1 MSRCKSQLSLSRS
14 LLVSAS
20 LVLVAIPGVA
30 CEQVMSTPQRLGHAE
45 VKPNLNGIRAAQIA
59 YQAVHGSYVEVT
71 EPVPRTEAQLDTKT
85 IAWPEGTN
93 FDKLDW
99 APASNVAGVY
109 WIELTNGGE
118 GFIAHGLIDAD
129 GDGVPAHFTAA
140 RDEEAQAITSEG
152 VF

>member
-1 MSRCKSQLSLSRS
+1 MLRSPSRPTAHRALLIAASLA
-14 LLVSAS
+14 LVSA
-20 LVLVAIPGVA
+20 AGVA
-30 CEQVMSTPQRLGHAE
+30 CEQVISTPQRLGHAE

-59 YQAVHGSYVEVT
+59 HRAVHGSYVEVSQ
-71 EPVPRTEAQLDTKT
+71 PVPRTNEQLDSKAV
-85 IAWPEGTN
+85 AWPEGTN

-99 APASNVAGVY
+99 APASNVAGIY

-129 GDGVPAHFTAA
+129 GDGTPAHFTAA
-140 RDEEAQAITSEG
+140 RDEEAKPITSEG